1 MTKLRQK
8 ILFFYVFSIFAN
20 ATPLDREFR
29 ATWVITWEYISSSQ
43 NAEQTMARIDE
54 IMDNHATA
62 NMNAVLFQVR
72 QSGTAY
78 YNSSYEPWGYY
89 AGYEHPGIDPLQYA
103 IDAAHSRGLELH
115 AWFNVFQAS
124 SIHEGAP
131 AQAHPEWV
139 CRDRDGDPMNSSRS
153 LSPGLEDVRQY
164 TVDVAMEI
172 VNNYDI
178 DGLHLDYVRWNEH
191 SSGSFNTLPPGQ
203 IEEIRMIDGMI
214 AEETLNDL
222 ENSRT
227 GRYLYD
233 IDHPYSAGIPDDY
246 SSWEEWWRDGVTSF
260 VSALHDSIQSVK
272 PYVRLSA
279 AVLGRYNWGGWQG
292 YGTVYQDGALWF
304 NEGFVDQLTP
314 MHYHWTS
321 PTSFVQMLAGSNES
335 WSPYLQQGI
344 DEGRLFSAGPGS
356 YVLADQNLWGNHPE
370 IVNAVRNIQYV
381 DGFQFF
387 SNGTWEDYQ
396 YWEEAGYTF
405 FEDKTI
411 VRNISEYENN
421 VDLPEDP
428 EASIVQ
434 INDLEYQVNISTTD
448 QSGSIWTVVAL
459 TPSDSADIS
468 PVIQGTYYGSGDMVI
483 PINFDGLQLYE
494 GTYDIS
500 IQNFNRYWVGS
511 ETIAQVTT
519 ETIPSYPPTLT
530 DLNIEQGDTI
540 AANTLIRLEF
550 SKEIDQSSFLSAFSL
565 SPEPDTLAI
574 EWSEYWEDQGKV
586 VSIYFPGLLEF
597 DTEYT
602 MAISSDLTDMIGL
615 QFDGNMDGI
624 SGDGIS
630 VTFHT
635 ESTDLTG
642 PQVTSIYPLSNHVFD
657 TEGVFNI
664 MFDEMLDVA
673 SIDEVSMQFQSNGQ
687 TLTVDHIEYTL
698 DEITTLSLKP
708 FAPLLNNSN
717 CMITLSGITDTLG
730 NSIPN
735 ALEYSFNTSDFYYSN
750 KTYID
755 QFNSGAG
762 WWQPDGSG
770 STTGILG
777 SETQFNYSN
786 HVFVP
791 GLSMNTNG
799 RRSGSLRYGWD
810 PDASS
815 SFLRLHNAGDPS
827 DIPLDTSDVI
837 QLYVYS
843 DGSGNQFSISLYEYL
858 NGSLTGDVIEVMA
871 WEELDWTGWRLIEW
885 DLSDPEQVGN
895 WLSGNQIMNG
905 DEYYLDGLLLKPG
918 SNSDMVGRVY
928 FDDLRIITKAQGD
941 PPQNSA
947 PIITAIPDTAI
958 EDGTNY
964 YFYVEFSDN
973 NESDIH
979 QIRVSTDTSAV
990 QATIYGHTSGS
1001 VVNIDYEPFIGT
1013 TNITG
1018 IVNDYGLGELSDT
1031 VQFSLHIQGELSAD
1045 EKPLP
1050 RRFQISNAY
1059 PNPFNPVITID
1070 FEIDIPRNVSMHLF
1084 DVRGRK
1090 IRTIFEDR
1098 TFQPG
1103 HFQEKWYGKNDRGL
1117 RVSNGVYMV
1126 QFISDNKRLERKITF
1141 IK

>member
-1 MTKLRQK
+1 MTKVRHK
-8 ILFFYVFSIFAN
+8 ILFFSALSIFAN
-20 ATPLDREFR
+20 AMPLNKEFR

-139 CRDRDGDPMNSSRS
+139 CRDRDGDPMTSSRS

-191 SSGSFNTLPPGQ
+191 SSGSFNTLPAGQ

-214 AEETLNDL
+214 AQETLDDL

-321 PTSFVQMLAGSNES
+321 PNSFVQMLAGSNES

-370 IVNAVRNIQYV
+370 IVDAVRNIQFV

-405 FEDKTI
+405 FEDKAI

-421 VDLPEDP
+421 TDLPEAP
-428 EASIVQ
+428 EASINQ
-434 INDLEYQVNISTTD
+434 INELEYQINISTTD
-448 QSGSIWTVVAL
+448 QDGSIWTVVAL

-468 PVIQGTYYGSGDMVI
+468 PVIQGTYYGSGDIVI

-519 ETIPSYPPTLT
+519 GTIPSYPPTLL

-540 AANTLIRLEF
+540 AANTVIRFEF
-550 SKEIDQSSFLSAFSL
+550 SKEMDQSSFLSAFSL
-565 SPEPDTLAI
+565 SPEPDTLVI
-574 EWSEYWEDQGKV
+574 EWSEYWEHQGKAV
-586 VSIYFPGLLEF
+586 AIYFPGLLEF

-630 VTFHT
+630 ITFHT

-664 MFDEMLDVA
+664 MFDEMLDIS
-673 SIDEVSMQFQSNGQ
+673 SINEVSIQFQSGGQ
-687 TLTVDHIEYTL
+687 SLTTDHIEYTL

-730 NSIPN
+730 NSIPY

-755 QFNSGAG
+755 RFNSGAG

-799 RRSGSLRYGWD
+799 RKSGSLRYGWD

-871 WEELDWTGWRLIEW
+871 WEELDWTGWKLIEW
-885 DLSDPEQVGN
+885 DLSESEQVGN
-895 WLSGNQIMNG
+895 WLSGDQTMNG

-947 PIITAIPDTAI
+947 PIITSIPDTAI
-958 EDGTNY
+958 EDGANY

-979 QIRVSTDTSAV
+979 QISVSTDTSAV

-1013 TNITG
+1013 TNITV
-1018 IVNDYGLGELSDT
+1018 IVNDFGLGELSDT
-1031 VQFSLHIQGELSAD
+1031 IQFSLQIQGELSAD
-1045 EKPLP
+1045 EEPLP

-1070 FEIDIPRNVSMHLF
+1070 FEINRPRNVSMHLF

>member
-1 MTKLRQK
+1 MTKVRHK
-8 ILFFYVFSIFAN
+8 ILFFSALSIFAN
-20 ATPLDREFR
+20 AMPLNKEFR

-78 YNSSYEPWGYY
+78 YNSSYEPLGYY

-139 CRDRDGDPMNSSRS
+139 CRDRDGDPMTSSRS
-153 LSPGLEDVRQY
+153 LSPGLENVRQY
-164 TVDVAMEI
+164 TVDVAMDI

-191 SSGSFNTLPPGQ
+191 SSGSFNTLPAGQ

-214 AEETLNDL
+214 AQETLDDL

-321 PTSFVQMLAGSNES
+321 PNSFVQMLAGSNES

-370 IVNAVRNIQYV
+370 IVDAVRNIQFV

-405 FEDKTI
+405 FEDKAI

-421 VDLPEDP
+421 TDLPEAP
-428 EASIVQ
+428 EASINQ
-434 INDLEYQVNISTTD
+434 INELEYQINISTTD
-448 QSGSIWTVVAL
+448 QDGSIWTVVAL

-468 PVIQGTYYGSGDMVI
+468 PVIQGTYYGSGDIVI

-519 ETIPSYPPTLT
+519 GTIPSYPPTLL

-540 AANTLIRLEF
+540 AANTVIRFEF
-550 SKEIDQSSFLSAFSL
+550 SKEMDQSSFLSAFSL
-565 SPEPDTLAI
+565 SPEPDTLVI
-574 EWSEYWEDQGKV
+574 EWSEYWEHQGKA

-630 VTFHT
+630 ITFHT

-664 MFDEMLDVA
+664 MFDEMLDIS
-673 SIDEVSMQFQSNGQ
+673 SINEVSIQFQSGGQ
-687 TLTVDHIEYTL
+687 SLTTDHIEYTV
-698 DEITTLSLKP
+698 DEITTLSIKP

-717 CMITLSGITDTLG
+717 CMITLIGITDTLG

-735 ALEYSFNTSDFYYSN
+735 ALEYSFNTADFYYSN
-750 KTYID
+750 RTYID
-755 QFNSGAG
+755 RFNTGAG

-799 RRSGSLRYGWD
+799 RKSGSLRYGWD

-843 DGSGNQFSISLYEYL
+843 DGSGNLFSISLYEYL

-885 DLSDPEQVGN
+885 DLSESEQVGN
-895 WLSGNQIMNG
+895 WLSGDQTMNG

-947 PIITAIPDTAI
+947 PIITSIPDTAI
-958 EDGTNY
+958 EDGANY

-979 QIRVSTDTSAV
+979 QISVSTDTSAV

-1013 TNITG
+1013 TNITV
-1018 IVNDYGLGELSDT
+1018 IVNDFGLGELSDT
-1031 VQFSLHIQGELSAD
+1031 VQFSLQIQGELLAD
-1045 EKPLP
+1045 EEPLP

-1070 FEIDIPRNVSMHLF
+1070 FEIDRPRNVSMHLF

-1103 HFQEKWYGKNDRGL
+1103 HFQEKWYGRNDGGIQ
-1117 RVSNGVYMV
+1117 VSNGVYMV

>member
-1 MTKLRQK
+1 MTKFRHK
-8 ILFFYVFSIFAN
+8 ILFFSTLSIFAN
-20 ATPLDREFR
+20 SMPLDKEFR
-29 ATWVITWEYISSSQ
+29 ATWVITWEYISPSQ
-43 NAEQTMARIDE
+43 NAEQTMARINE
-54 IMDNHATA
+54 IMDNHADA

-89 AGYEHPGIDPLQYA
+89 TGYENPGVDPLQYA

-139 CRDRDGDPMNSSRS
+139 CRDRDGDPMTSSRS

-164 TVDVAMEI
+164 TVNVAMEI

-203 IEEIRMIDGMI
+203 IEEIKMIDGMI
-214 AEETLNDL
+214 AEQTLDDL

-233 IDHPYSAGIPDDY
+233 IEHAYSAGIPDDY
-246 SSWEEWWRDGVTSF
+246 SSWEEWWRNGVTSF

-304 NEGFVDQLTP
+304 NEGFVDQLMP

-321 PTSFVQMLAGSNES
+321 PNSFAQMLIGSNES

-356 YVLADQNLWGNHPE
+356 YVLADQNLWGNHPD
-370 IVNAVRNIQYV
+370 IVNAVRNIQFV

-396 YWEEAGYTF
+396 YWEEAGNTF
-405 FEDKTI
+405 FKNKTI

-421 VDLPEDP
+421 ADLPQNP
-428 EASIVQ
+428 QASIVQ
-434 INDLEYQVNISTTD
+434 INDLEYQVNISTPN
-448 QSGSIWTVVAL
+448 QGGSIWTVVGL

-468 PVIQGTYYGSGDMVI
+468 PVIQDTYYGSGDMVI

-500 IQNFNRYWVGS
+500 IQNFNRYWFGS

-519 ETIPSYPPTLT
+519 ETIPSFSPTLLN
-530 DLNIEQGDTI
+530 LNIEDGDTI
-540 AANTLIRLEF
+540 ATNTVLRFEF
-550 SKEIDQSSFLSAFSL
+550 SKEMDQSSFLSAFSL
-565 SPEPDTLAI
+565 SPVPDSLII
-574 EWSEYWEDQGKV
+574 EWSEYWEEQGKAV
-586 VSIYFPGLLEF
+586 TVYFPGLLEF

-602 MAISSDLTDMIGL
+602 LTISSDLMDMIGL

-630 VTFHT
+630 ITFHT
-635 ESTDLTG
+635 EATDLTG
-642 PQVTSIYPLSNHVFD
+642 PQVTNIYPPSNHVFD

-673 SIDEVSMQFQSNGQ
+673 SIDEASMQFQSNGQ
-687 TLTVDHIEYTL
+687 ELTVDHIEYTL
-698 DEITTLSLKP
+698 DEITTLSIKP
-708 FAPLLNNSN
+708 FSPLLNNSN
-717 CMITLSGITDTLG
+717 CVITLSGIMDTLG

-735 ALEYSFNTSDFYYSN
+735 TLEFSFNTTDYYYSN
-750 KTYID
+750 KTFID
-755 QFNSGAG
+755 RFNSGAG

-777 SETQFNYSN
+777 SETQFNYSSQ
-786 HVFVP
+786 VFVP

-799 RRSGSLRYGWD
+799 RKSGSLRYGWD
-810 PDASS
+810 PEATS

-843 DGSGNQFSISLYEYL
+843 DGSGNQFSISLYEYS

-871 WEELDWTGWRLIEW
+871 WEELDWTGWRLMEW
-885 DLSDPEQVGN
+885 DLSESEQVGS
-895 WLSGNQIMNG
+895 WISGDQTMNG

-928 FDDLRIITKAQGD
+928 FDDFRIITKAQGN
-941 PPQNSA
+941 PPQNFA
-947 PIITAIPDTAI
+947 PAITSIQDTII
-958 EDGTNY
+958 EDGSNF
-964 YFYVEFSDN
+964 YFYVQFSDS
-973 NESDIH
+973 NENDIH
-979 QIRVSTDTSAV
+979 QIDIVTDTSAV

-1001 VVNIDYEPFIGT
+1001 LINIDYEPFIGA
-1013 TNITG
+1013 TNISV
-1018 IVNDYGLGELSDT
+1018 IVNDFGVGELSDT
-1031 VQFSLHIQGELSAD
+1031 VQFSLQIQGELMS
-1045 EKPLP
+1045 EEEPSP
-1050 RRFQISNAY
+1050 RLFQISNTY
-1059 PNPFNPVITID
+1059 PNPFNPVVTID
-1070 FEIDIPRNVSMHLF
+1070 FEIDRPKNVSMHLY
-1084 DVRGRK
+1084 DLKGRK
-1090 IRTIFEDR
+1090 IKTLFKHKE
-1098 TFQPG
+1098 FQAG
-1103 HFQEKWYGKNDRGL
+1103 FFQEKWFGKDDRGMQ
-1117 RVSNGVYMV
+1117 VSNGIYMI
-1126 QFISDNKRLERKITF
+1126 QIISDKERLKRKVTLLK
-1141 IK
+1141 

>member
-1 MTKLRQK
+1 MTKIRHK
-8 ILFFYVFSIFAN
+8 ILFFSALSIFAN
-20 ATPLDREFR
+20 SMPLDREFR
-29 ATWVITWEYISSSQ
+29 ATWVITWEYISPSQ

-54 IMDNHATA
+54 IMDNHADA

-78 YNSSYEPWGYY
+78 YSSSYEPWGYY
-89 AGYEHPGIDPLQYA
+89 TGYENPGVDPLQYA

-139 CRDRDGDPMNSSRS
+139 CRDRDGDPMTSSRS

-178 DGLHLDYVRWNEH
+178 DGLHLDYVRWNEY
-191 SSGSFNTLPPGQ
+191 SSGSFNILPPGQ
-203 IEEIRMIDGMI
+203 IEEIKMIDGMI
-214 AEETLNDL
+214 AEQTLDDL

-233 IDHPYSAGIPDDY
+233 VEHPYSAGIPYDY

-304 NEGFVDQLTP
+304 NEGFVDQLMP

-321 PTSFVQMLAGSNES
+321 PNSFVQMLTGSNES

-356 YVLADQNLWGNHPE
+356 YVLADQNLWGNHPG
-370 IVNAVRNIQYV
+370 IVNAVRNIQFV

-396 YWEEAGYTF
+396 YWKEAGYTF
-405 FEDKTI
+405 FKDKTI

-421 VDLPEDP
+421 ADLPQNP
-428 EASIVQ
+428 QASIVQ
-434 INDLEYQVNISTTD
+434 INDLEYQVNISTPD
-448 QSGSIWTVVAL
+448 HSDAIWTVVAL

-468 PVIQGTYYGSGDMVI
+468 PVIQDTYYGSGDMVI

-500 IQNFNRYWVGS
+500 IQNFNRYWFGS

-519 ETIPSYPPTLT
+519 ETIPSFSPTLLN
-530 DLNIEQGDTI
+530 LNIEDGDTI
-540 AANTLIRLEF
+540 AANTVLRFEF
-550 SKEIDQSSFLSAFSL
+550 SKEMDQSSFLSALSL
-565 SPEPDTLAI
+565 TPEPDSLVI

-586 VSIYFPGLLEF
+586 VTVYFPGLLEF

-602 MAISSDLTDMIGL
+602 MAISSDLIDMIGL

-630 VTFHT
+630 ITFHT
-635 ESTDLTG
+635 EATDLTG
-642 PQVTSIYPLSNHVFD
+642 PQVTNIYPLSNHVFD

-664 MFDEMLDVA
+664 MFDEMLNVA
-673 SIDEVSMQFQSNGQ
+673 SIDEMSMQFQSNGQ
-687 TLTVDHIEYTL
+687 ALTVDHIEYTL
-698 DEITTLSLKP
+698 DEITTLSIKP
-708 FAPLLNNSN
+708 FSPLLNNSN
-717 CMITLSGITDTLG
+717 CVITLIGITDTLG

-735 ALEYSFNTSDFYYSN
+735 SLEYYFSTTDYYYSN
-750 KTYID
+750 KTFMD
-755 QFNSGAG
+755 RFNSGAG

-777 SETQFNYSN
+777 SETQFNYNN

-791 GLSMNTNG
+791 GLSMNANG
-799 RRSGSLRYGWD
+799 RKSGSLRYGWD

-843 DGSGNQFSISLYEYL
+843 DGSGNQFSMSLYEYS

-871 WEELDWTGWRLIEW
+871 WEELDWTGWKLIEW
-885 DLSDPEQVGN
+885 DLSESEQVGS
-895 WLSGNQIMNG
+895 WISGDQTMNG

-941 PPQNSA
+941 PPQNFA
-947 PIITAIPDTAI
+947 PIITSIQDTII
-958 EDGTNY
+958 EDGSNF
-964 YFYVEFSDN
+964 YFYVQFSDN
-973 NESDIH
+973 NENDIH
-979 QIRVSTDTSAV
+979 QIDIVTDTSAV

-1001 VVNIDYEPFIGT
+1001 LINIDYEPFIGT
-1013 TNITG
+1013 TSISV
-1018 IVNDYGLGELSDT
+1018 IVNDFGFGELSDT
-1031 VQFSLHIQGELSAD
+1031 VQFSLQIQGELMS
-1045 EKPLP
+1045 EEEPLP
-1050 RRFQISNAY
+1050 RLFQISNTY

-1070 FEIDIPRNVSMHLF
+1070 FEIDRPKNVSMHLF
-1084 DVRGRK
+1084 DLKGRK
-1090 IRTIFEDR
+1090 IKTLFEHKE
-1098 TFQPG
+1098 FQAG
-1103 HFQEKWYGKNDRGL
+1103 FFQEKWFGKDDRGIQ
-1117 RVSNGVYMV
+1117 VSNGIYFV
-1126 QFISDNKRLERKITF
+1126 QLNSDKERLKRKITLL
-1141 IK
+1141 K

>member
-1 MTKLRQK
+1 VLTVL
-8 ILFFYVFSIFAN
+8 AN
-20 ATPLDREFR
+20 AMPLNREFR

-43 NAEQTMARIDE
+43 NADQTMTRIDE

-62 NMNAVLFQVR
+62 NMTAVLFQVR

-131 AQAHPEWV
+131 AQVHPEWV
-139 CRDRDGDPMNSSRS
+139 CRDQDGDPMTSSRS

-203 IEEIRMIDGMI
+203 IEEIRMIDGII
-214 AEETLNDL
+214 AEETLDNL
-222 ENSRT
+222 EDTRT

-233 IDHPYSAGIPDDY
+233 IEHPYSAGIPDDY
-246 SSWEEWWRDGVTSF
+246 SSWEEWWRDGVTTF
-260 VSALHDSIQSVK
+260 VSTLHDSIQSVK

-304 NEGFVDQLTP
+304 NEEFVDQLTP

-321 PTSFVQMLAGSNES
+321 PNSFVQMLAGSNES
-335 WSPYLQQGI
+335 WSPYIQQGI
-344 DEGRLFSAGPGS
+344 NEGRLFSAGPGS
-356 YVLADQNLWGNHPE
+356 YVLADQNLWDNHSE
-370 IVNAVRNIQYV
+370 IVNAIRNIQFV

-396 YWEEAGYTF
+396 YWEEAGHTF
-405 FEDKTI
+405 FKNKSI

-421 VDLPEDP
+421 SENPPDP
-428 EASIVQ
+428 SIMLNQ
-434 INDLEYQVNISTTD
+434 ISELEYQINISTNS
-448 QSGSIWTVVAL
+448 QNNPIWTVVSL
-459 TPSDSADIS
+459 IPSDSIDIHPAIYS
-468 PVIQGTYYGSGDMVI
+468 THFSSEELIVPL
-483 PINFDGLQLYE
+483 NFDGLQLYE
-494 GTYDIS
+494 GTYNVL
-500 IQNFNRYWVGS
+500 IQNFNRFWVGS

-519 ETIPSYPPTLT
+519 GTIPSYPPTLL

-540 AANTLIRLEF
+540 ATNTIIRFEF
-550 SKEIDQSSFLSAFSL
+550 SKEMNPSSFLSAFSL
-565 SPEPDTLAI
+565 SPEPDTLLI
-574 EWSEYWEDQGKV
+574 EWSEYWEDQGKA

-602 MAISSDLTDMIGL
+602 MGISSDLTDMIGL
-615 QFDGNMDGI
+615 QFDGNMDGVA
-624 SGDGIS
+624 GDGIS
-630 VTFHT
+630 ITFHT

-657 TEGVFNI
+657 TEGVFNV
-664 MFDEMLDVA
+664 MFDEMLDIS
-673 SIDEVSMQFQSNGQ
+673 SIDEMSIQFQSDGQ
-687 TLTVDHIEYTL
+687 SLTTDHIEYTVN
-698 DEITTLSLKP
+698 EITTLSIKP

-717 CMITLSGITDTLG
+717 CMITLSGISDTLG
-730 NSIPN
+730 NIIPN
-735 ALEYSFNTSDFYYSN
+735 SLEYSFNTADFYYSN
-750 KTYID
+750 RTYID
-755 QFNSGAG
+755 RFNTGAE

-786 HVFVP
+786 YVFVP

-799 RRSGSLRYGWD
+799 RKSGSLRYEWD

-827 DIPLDTSDVI
+827 DIPLDTLDVI

-858 NGSLTGDVIEVMA
+858 NGSLTGDIIEVMT
-871 WEELDWTGWRLIEW
+871 WEELNWVGWRLVEW
-885 DLSDPEQVGN
+885 DLSEADQVGN
-895 WLSGNQIMNG
+895 WLSGDQTLNG
-905 DEYYLDGLLLKPG
+905 DEYYLDGFLLKPG
-918 SNSDMVGRVY
+918 DNSDTDGRIY
-928 FDDLRIITKAQGD
+928 FDDLRIITKASGT
-941 PPQNSA
+941 PPENLA
-947 PIITAIPDTAI
+947 PVITSI
-958 EDGTNY
+958 EDMVIENGTNY
-964 YFYVEFSDN
+964 YFYVEFSDS
-973 NESDIH
+973 NENDIH
-979 QIRVSTDTSAV
+979 QITVSTDTAEV

-1001 VVNIDYEPFIGT
+1001 VVNIDYEPFLGT
-1013 TNITG
+1013 TNIT
-1018 IVNDYGLGELSDT
+1018 IVVNDFGLGELSDT
-1031 VQFSLHIQGELSAD
+1031 VQFSLTIINDLITGLN
-1045 EKPLP
+1045 PLP
-1050 RRFQISNAY
+1050 KQFKINSAY
-1059 PNPFNPVITID
+1059 PNPFNPVLTID
-1070 FEIDIPRNVSMHLF
+1070 FEIDRPRSVSMHVF
-1084 DVRGRK
+1084 GITGRK
-1090 IRTIFEDR
+1090 VKTIFENQFFN
-1098 TFQPG
+1098 TG
-1103 HFQEKWYGKNDRGL
+1103 NFQEKWYVANDLGKSI
-1117 RVSNGVYMV
+1117 SNGIYII
-1126 QFISDNKRLERKITF
+1126 QILSENKKLQQKITYV
-1141 IK
+1141 K